1 MINALTFAELMA
13 KLLDGEYT
21 KTELRD
27 HTGLH
32 HVTIAKYLHHL
43 VKRRVVRISGWH
55 KDAIGRT
62 YVPHYSMNPDGLPD
76 ARKPERIS
84 GAERSRQWRERQK
97 AIELNR
103 RMAGG
108 TYT

>member
-21 KTELRD
+21 KTELRE

-32 HVTIAKYLHHL
+32 HVTIAKYLRQLH
-43 VKRRVVRISGWH
+43 KRRVVRISAWH
-55 KDAIGRT
+55 KDSAGRA
-62 YVPHYSMNPDGLPD
+62 YVPHYSMNADGLPD

-97 AIELNR
+97 AIEMNR
-103 RMAGG
+103 RMAG
-108 TYT
+108 